1 MRKTKAPQP
10 KPLMSPAEVAD
21 YLGVT
26 DRTIRNLL
34 SAGHLRAYKVGNK
47 TVRFRR
53 DEVDA
58 AMTPMGAAA
67 ATGPGYDAA

>member
-1 MRKTKAPQP
+1 
-10 KPLMSPAEVAD
+10 MSPAEVAT

-34 SAGHLRAYKVGNK
+34 SAGHLRAYKIGGH

-53 DEVDA
+53 DEIEA
-58 AMTPMGAAA
+58 ALTPMGARS
-67 ATGPGYDAA
+67 GGYDDAAR

>member
-1 MRKTKAPQP
+1 MHKKKAPQP
-10 KPLMSPAEVAD
+10 DPLMSPAEVAT

-26 DRTIRNLL
+26 DRTIRNLI

-53 DEVDA
+53 DEIDA
-58 AMTPMGAAA
+58 AMTPIGARI
-67 ATGPGYDAA
+67 GGDAA